1 MSRDDRAIVRASAVT
16 PVQRTWL
23 AAAIAPLV
31 PTVVLLALFIF
42 VPLAL
47 TWLLVLA
54 RLHGQPG
61 PSPQDTIYLI
71 MPGPIAIVIGS
82 TVEGYALSYIL
93 GVPACLVLRRLR
105 WTRCY
110 AYLAG
115 GFIAGAV
122 AASLVLLWIT
132 WPMAEVR
139 LITPL
144 TYTDVSVYP
153 IALLIGVLMALTSL
167 LFWLIARPD
176 RRLA

>member
-1 MSRDDRAIVRASAVT
+1 M
-16 PVQRTWL
+16 
-23 AAAIAPLV
+23 
-31 PTVVLLALFIF
+31 VLLALFIF

-54 RLHGQPG
+54 RPLGQPG

>member
-1 MSRDDRAIVRASAVT
+1 VT
-16 PVQRTWL
+16 DTRRTWL
-23 AAAIAPLV
+23 AAAIAPLA

-42 VPLAL
+42 APLAL

-54 RLHGQPG
+54 QLLGQPG
-61 PSPQDTIYLI
+61 PSPQDTIYLM
-71 MPGPIAIVIGS
+71 MPGPVAILIGS
-82 TVEGYALSYIL
+82 TVQGYVLSYVL
-93 GVPACLVLRRLR
+93 GTPACLVLRRLR
-105 WTRCY
+105 WTRWY

-122 AASLVLLWIT
+122 AASLVLLGIT
-132 WPMAEVR
+132 FHDPSWPMAEVR

-144 TYTDVSVYP
+144 TSTDMSVYA
-153 IALLIGVLMALTSL
+153 IGLVIGVLMALTGL

>member
-1 MSRDDRAIVRASAVT
+1 MTAA
-16 PVQRTWL
+16 QRTRKWL

-31 PTVVLLALFIF
+31 PTGVLLALFVF
-42 VPLAL
+42 APLTL

-54 RLHGQPG
+54 RRLGQPG

-71 MPGPIAIVIGS
+71 MPGPIAILIGS
-82 TVEGYALSYIL
+82 TVEGYVLSYIL
-93 GVPACLVLRRLR
+93 GVPACLVLRRFR
-105 WTRCY
+105 WTRWY

-122 AASLVLLWIT
+122 AALLVLLWIT
-132 WPMAEVR
+132 FHDPSWPMAEVR

-144 TYTDVSVYP
+144 TSTYVSVYA
-153 IALLIGVLMALTSL
+153 IGLVIGVLMASTGL